1 MLPVVADLL
10 PIYLFAQAAGLLDNI
25 WLLIVLY
32 TSMNLPIAVW
42 MMRSFLAEVR
52 SADRRW
58 PAERRLAR
66 SLQDRSY
73 R

>member
-42 MMRSFLAEVR
+42 MMRSLLAEVR
-52 SADRRW
+52 SAG
-58 PAERRLAR
+58 
-66 SLQDRSY
+66 
-73 R
+73 